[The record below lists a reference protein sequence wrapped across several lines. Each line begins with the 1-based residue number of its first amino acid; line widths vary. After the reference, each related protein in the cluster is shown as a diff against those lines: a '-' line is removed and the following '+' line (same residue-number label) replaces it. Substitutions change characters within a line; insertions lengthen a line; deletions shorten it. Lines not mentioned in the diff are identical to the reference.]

1 MERTRTCSNPNSAG
15 NGTTCPGSHSQLQ
28 PCNIGNCSN
37 CDIGGACF
45 RHPKG
50 CQLEECAF
58 KLTWEAHDSYIDI
71 QIEAELAYYGIEDE
85 ENVWL
90 GIGSSESGTMA
101 NSTILACLKTGNF
114 YSAMK
119 VNGLHHELDSNKS
132 EVVGEGEVF
141 GKILDG
147 KVSCRYRIPLRFLT
161 DTLQSTFYGAG
172 PLGQQG
178 QIKKHERTPELIA
191 DRISLITNGSKIVK
205 EKNVWPMYASN

>member
-1 MERTRTCSNPNSAG
+1 
-15 NGTTCPGSHSQLQ
+15 
-28 PCNIGNCSN
+28 
-37 CDIGGACF
+37 
-45 RHPKG
+45 
-50 CQLEECAF
+50 
-58 KLTWEAHDSYIDI
+58 
-71 QIEAELAYYGIEDE
+71 
-85 ENVWL
+85 
-90 GIGSSESGTMA
+90 MA

-178 QIKKHERTPELIA
+178 QIKKHERTPELIS